1 MTTLNIR
8 IDENI
13 KNKATKTFAS
23 MGLDV
28 SSAVKL
34 FIHQS
39 ILEQRIPFEIRT
51 VNGYTKAYEDELLI
65 ESNNALKKMRSGK
78 VKVYKNIKDLH
89 RDLISNSK

>member
-1 MTTLNIR
+1 MTTINIR
-8 IDENI
+8 IDESV

-51 VNGYTKAYEDELLI
+51 VNGYTEAYEDELLREVNQVKEDI
-65 ESNNALKKMRSGK
+65 RMGK
-78 VKVYKNIKDLH
+78 VKGYKSIKALH
-89 RDLISNSK
+89 RDILSKNA

>member
-51 VNGYTKAYEDELLI
+51 VNGYTREYEDLLLREVNQVKEDI
-65 ESNNALKKMRSGK
+65 RTGK
-78 VKVYKNIKDLH
+78 SKGYKNTKEMYKALGIK
-89 RDLISNSK
+89 IK

>member
-8 IDENI
+8 IDESV
-13 KNKATKTFAS
+13 KNKAVKTFAS

-34 FIHQS
+34 FLHQV

-51 VNGYTKAYEDELLI
+51 VNGYTMAEEDELLRQVNQVKEDI
-65 ESNNALKKMRSGK
+65 RTGK
-78 VKVYKNIKDLH
+78 AKGFKSIKALH
-89 RDLISNSK
+89 RSLNLK

>member
-1 MTTLNIR
+1 MATINIR

-13 KNKATKTFAS
+13 KNKAIKTFAG

-34 FIHQS
+34 FLHQV

-51 VNGYTKAYEDELLI
+51 INGYTKAEEDEMLREVSQVKEDI
-65 ESNNALKKMRSGK
+65 RTGK
-78 VKVYKNIKDLH
+78 SKGYKSVKAMH
-89 RDLISNSK
+89 RDILSKNA

>member
-1 MTTLNIR
+1 MTTINIR

-34 FIHQS
+34 FLHQS

-51 VNGYTKAYEDELLI
+51 VNGYTMAEEDEMLRQVNQVKEDI
-65 ESNNALKKMRSGK
+65 RTGK
-78 VKVYKNIKDLH
+78 AKGYKSIKAMH
-89 RDLISNSK
+89 RDILSKNA

>member
-1 MTTLNIR
+1 MTTINIR

-13 KNKATKTFAS
+13 KNKAVKTFAS

-34 FIHQS
+34 FLHQS

-51 VNGYTKAYEDELLI
+51 VNGYTRAYEDKLLREVNQVKQDI
-65 ESNNALKKMRSGK
+65 RTGK
-78 VKVYKNIKDLH
+78 AKGYKSIKALH
-89 RDLISNSK
+89 RDLNLK

>member
-8 IDENI
+8 IDESV
-13 KNKATKTFAS
+13 KNKAVKTFAS

-51 VNGYTKAYEDELLI
+51 VNGYTREYEDLLLREVNQVKEDI
-65 ESNNALKKMRSGK
+65 RTGK
-78 VKVYKNIKDLH
+78 AKGYKSIKALH
-89 RDLISNSK
+89 RSLNLK

>member
-1 MTTLNIR
+1 MTTINIR

-13 KNKATKTFAS
+13 KNKAVKTFAS

-51 VNGYTKAYEDELLI
+51 VNGYTRAEEDEMLKERNQLMKYI
-65 ESNNALKKMRSGK
+65 QSGKAKSYKSIKALHREILSNNA
-78 VKVYKNIKDLH
+78 
-89 RDLISNSK
+89 

>member
-1 MTTLNIR
+1 MATLNIR
-8 IDENI
+8 IDEDI
-13 KNKATKTFAS
+13 KNKAVKTFTS

-51 VNGYTKAYEDELLI
+51 ANGYTIAEEDEMLREVNQVKEDI
-65 ESNNALKKMRSGK
+65 RKGK
-78 VKVYKNIKDLH
+78 AKGYKSIKAMH
-89 RDLISNSK
+89 RDILSKNA